1 MNILTRQEDSMLRNK
16 LSVVL
21 LLLVLLAGLPFPTAA
36 KELAIGPI
44 AGVIVKV
51 VDDFGKPVEGVSVNM
66 AVFDHWKP
74 GEGFGE
80 DIFKNTRAIT
90 DQHGMAVLQSVSA
103 RPSISC
109 NVPRTPGYY
118 TTASVHYNFL
128 KQVEG
133 HWEPRKPTLEIVLKP
148 VLNPTAMYARKVR
161 GLGGLPVP
169 EMNKKIGFDL
179 MVGDWVAPYGKG
191 VIADFI
197 FQAEKQYQGSP
208 NKPFEAKFALTF
220 SNEDDGIQSVIASP
234 REGSELRLP
243 RYAPES
249 GYEAKLIR
257 RKYKE
262 EGKPIEG
269 GRKEDQNYFF
279 RVRTI
284 KQNGKIVS
292 ALYGKIYGDI
302 SIDVFGLPNAKLY
315 FQYYLNPEP
324 NSRNMEFD
332 KSKNLFKGLSQFEQ
346 VNDP

>member
-1 MNILTRQEDSMLRNK
+1 MPSNK
-16 LSVVL
+16 LFFL
-21 LLLVLLAGLPFPTAA
+21 LLLNVLIAGIPLTTGAGELP
-36 KELAIGPI
+36 IGPM
-44 AGVIVKV
+44 AEVAVKV
-51 VDDFGKPVEGVSVNM
+51 VDDFGKPVEGVTVNM

-74 GEGFGE
+74 GDGFGE
-80 DIFKNTRAIT
+80 DIYKDIPAVT
-90 DQHGMAVLQSVSA
+90 DQHGMAVLQSVS
-103 RPSISC
+103 PKPGISC
-109 NVPRTPGYY
+109 GVLPKQGYY
-118 TTASVHYNFL
+118 PSERVHYNFS
-128 KQVEG
+128 KQVAG
-133 HWEPRKPTLEIVLKP
+133 YWELRKPTVEIVLKP
-148 VLNPTAMYARKVR
+148 ILNPTAMYARKVQ
-161 GLGGLPVP
+161 GLDGLPVP

-191 VIADFI
+191 LTPDFI
-197 FQAEKQYQGSP
+197 FEAEKQYQGSP
-208 NKPFEAKFALTF
+208 NKPFEAKFTLTF

-249 GYEAKLIR
+249 GYQAKLIR
-257 RKYKE
+257 RIFRE

-292 ALYGKIYGDI
+292 ALYGKIHGDMEI
-302 SIDVFGLPNAKLY
+302 GVFDLPTANLY
-315 FQYYLNPEP
+315 FQYCLNPES

-346 VNDP
+346 VKAP